1 MPDSLLD
8 TITGPAD
15 LKRLSRAQLREL
27 ADEIRGR
34 LIDAVSRR
42 GGHLAANLG
51 VVELT
56 IALHHVLDSPR
67 DKIIWDVGH
76 QCYTHKLLTG
86 RAEAL
91 ATLRQLGGMAGFPR
105 RAESEH
111 DCFDTGHGSTSISV
125 ALGRAVARDLAG
137 EDYAV
142 VAVIGDGAMTG
153 GMTFEAMNHAGH
165 LRKDLIVVLNDNEMS
180 ISRNVGAL
188 SHYLSRVRTDPH
200 YLRAK
205 DNFEA
210 TMRRLPRG
218 ATLLDAV
225 EKFKASVKHLLVP
238 GMLFEELGFTY
249 LGPVDGHDI
258 DDLLETLQHA
268 RSIKGPVLVHAIT
281 TKGKGY
287 DPAERDAC
295 RFHRTAPFDI
305 ESGEPA
311 LPSGAS
317 FTSVFGSAL
326 VHLAQADERI
336 VAVTAAMP
344 DGTGLVPFCQRFQ
357 DRFFD
362 VGMAEG
368 HAVTFAA
375 SLAAAGLR
383 PVVAVYSTFLQRA
396 YDQAL
401 HDVCLQRLPV
411 VLAVDRAGLVGEDG
425 PTHHGV
431 FDLSYL
437 RHMPNMTVMAPRDG
451 EQLVAMPRTALAGDG
466 PAAIRYPRAPAR
478 FPEELPP
485 AIPIG
490 AGELLRDGADVALIA
505 VGSMVAAA
513 LEAASLLEAEGISA
527 AVADARFIKPLDVS
541 LILDLAGRCG
551 GLVTIEEN
559 ALEGGFG
566 SAVLELLQEHRVTA
580 PVRRLGLPD
589 RFIEHGPRAAL
600 LELNGLTPAGIASA
614 GAELARDM
622 VRHPQR
628 PHATR
633 R

>member
-1 MPDSLLD
+1 MSLLD
-8 TITGPAD
+8 SINGPPD
-15 LKRLSRAQLREL
+15 VKRLSRAQLKEL
-27 ADEIRGR
+27 AQEIRAR
-34 LIDAVSRR
+34 LIDTVSRR

-56 IALHHVLDSPR
+56 IALHYVLESPR

-86 RAEAL
+86 RAGAL
-91 ATLRQLGGMAGFPR
+91 ETLRQHGGMSGFPR

-125 ALGRAVARDLAG
+125 ALGCAAARDLAG

-153 GMTFEAMNHAGH
+153 GMAFEALNHAGH
-165 LRKDLIVVLNDNEMS
+165 LGKDLVVVLNDNEMS

-188 SHYLSRVRTDPH
+188 AHYLSRVRTDPH

-218 ATLLDAV
+218 AALLDAV

-249 LGPVDGHDI
+249 LGPIDGHDLEALI
-258 DDLLETLQHA
+258 ETLRHA
-268 RSIKGPVLVHAIT
+268 RGIKGPVLIHAIT
-281 TKGKGY
+281 LKGKGY
-287 DPAERDAC
+287 DHAERDAC
-295 RFHRTAPFDI
+295 RFHGTAPFDI

-311 LPSGAS
+311 VAGGSS
-317 FTSVFGSAL
+317 FTSILGSTL
-326 VHLAQADERI
+326 VRLAQNDKRM
-336 VAVTAAMP
+336 VAITAAMP
-344 DGTGLVPFCQRFQ
+344 DGTGLIPFCQRFP

-375 SLAAAGLR
+375 GLAAAGLR

-411 VLAVDRAGLVGEDG
+411 VFAVDRAGLVGEDG
-425 PTHHGV
+425 PTHHGA

-437 RHMPNMTVMAPRDG
+437 RHLPNMVVMAPRDG
-451 EQLVAMPRTALAGDG
+451 EQLAAMLHTALAYDG
-466 PAAIRYPRAPAR
+466 PVAIRYPRAAAR
-478 FPEELPP
+478 FPERPP
-485 AIPIG
+485 SLIPIG
-490 AGELLRDGADVALIA
+490 VGQLLREGADVGLIA
-505 VGSMVAAA
+505 VGSMVDPA
-513 LEAASLLEAEGISA
+513 LEAAGMLEAEHISA
-527 AVADARFIKPLDVS
+527 AVVDARFVKPLDAR
-541 LILDLAGRCG
+541 LILEVAQRCG
-551 GLVTIEEN
+551 ALVTIEEN
-559 ALEGGFG
+559 AAEGGFG
-566 SAVLELLQEHRVTA
+566 SAVLELLQENGVSV
-580 PVRRLGLPD
+580 PMRRLGLPD

-600 LELNGLTPAGIASA
+600 LEMNGLTAAGIVSA
-614 GAELARDM
+614 AANLAR
-622 VRHPQR
+622 HPER
-628 PHATR
+628 SPAAPT
-633 R
+633 

>member
-1 MPDSLLD
+1 MSILD
-8 TITGPAD
+8 TIDGPAD
-15 LKRLSRAQLREL
+15 VKGLSRAEL
-27 ADEIRGR
+27 KALAQEIRAR
-34 LIDAVSRR
+34 LIDTVSRR

-56 IALHHVLDSPR
+56 IALHHVLESPR

-86 RAEAL
+86 RAAAL
-91 ATLRQLGGMAGFPR
+91 ETLRQYGGMAGFPR

-125 ALGRAVARDLAG
+125 ALGCATARDLAG
-137 EDYAV
+137 QDHAV

-153 GMTFEAMNHAGH
+153 GMAFEALNHAGH
-165 LRKDLIVVLNDNEMS
+165 LRQDLMIVLNDNQMS

-188 SHYLSRVRTDPH
+188 AHYLSRMRTDPH

-218 ATLLDAV
+218 AALLEAV
-225 EKFKASVKHLLVP
+225 EKFKASVKQLLVP
-238 GMLFEELGFTY
+238 GMFFEELGFTY
-249 LGPVDGHDI
+249 LGPIDGHDLEALI
-258 DDLLETLQHA
+258 ETLRHA
-268 RSIKGPVLVHAIT
+268 RSIKGPVLVHVIT

-287 DPAERDAC
+287 DHAERDAC

-311 LPSGAS
+311 VAGGSS
-317 FTSVFGSAL
+317 FTSVFGSTL
-326 VHLAQADERI
+326 VRLAQSDRRI
-336 VAVTAAMP
+336 IAITAAMP
-344 DGTGLVPFCQRFQ
+344 DGTGLVPFCQRFP

-375 SLAAAGLR
+375 GLAAAGLR

-396 YDQAL
+396 YDQVL

-411 VLAVDRAGLVGEDG
+411 VFAVDRAGLVGEDG

-437 RHMPNMTVMAPRDG
+437 RHLPNMVVMAPRDG
-451 EQLVAMPRTALAGDG
+451 EQLAAMLCTALAGDS
-466 PAAIRYPRAPAR
+466 PCAIRYPRTAAT
-478 FPEELPP
+478 FPEQLPP
-485 AIPIG
+485 PMPAG
-490 AGELLRDGADVALIA
+490 AGELLHDGTDIGLIA
-505 VGSMVAAA
+505 VGSMVAPS
-513 LEAASLLEAEGISA
+513 LEAASLLEAQGISA
-527 AVADARFIKPLDVS
+527 AVVDARFVKPLDAK
-541 LILDLAGRCG
+541 LILEVAQRCG
-551 GLVTIEEN
+551 ALVTVEEN
-559 ALEGGFG
+559 SVAGGFG
-566 SAVLELLQEHRVTA
+566 SAVLELLQENGVA
-580 PVRRLGLPD
+580 VALRRLGLPD
-589 RFIEHGPRAAL
+589 RFIEHGPRVTL
-600 LELNGLTPAGIASA
+600 LEMNGLTPAGIAA
-614 GAELARDM
+614 AAVEIIREPGRF
-622 VRHPQR
+622 HPAPR
-628 PHATR
+628 
-633 R
+633 